1 MAVKRGF
8 PTEANWYSRS
18 LRAELRI
25 KAHEKICPFA
35 LAKHLEIPVYAISS
49 FISDIPSAVEFFRS
63 DEGCRV
69 LSAVTIFPQN
79 RRVIIHND
87 AHDPK
92 RQAANIAHEL
102 AHALLLHPPKPP
114 FDENGARD
122 YSPELEAEANL
133 LGPALLISEEAAL
146 WIARNGWSLAKA
158 SQIYGASEELV
169 RMRLNLC
176 GAYRRVNRGWAAE

>member
-8 PTEANWYSRS
+8 STEANWYSRS
-18 LRAELRI
+18 LRAEMRI

-35 LAKHLEIPVYAISS
+35 LAKHLEIPVYAMSS
-49 FISDIPSAVEFFRS
+49 FMGDIPSAVEFFSS
-63 DEGCRV
+63 DEGCRM
-69 LSAVTIFPQN
+69 LSAVTIFLQN
-79 RRVIIHND
+79 NKRVIIHND

-92 RQAANIAHEL
+92 RQAANIAHEI

-122 YSPELEAEANL
+122 YSPELEEEANL

-146 WIARNGWSLAKA
+146 WIARNGWPLEKA

-176 GAYRRVNRGWAAE
+176 GAYRRVNRGRAA